1 MAQHEEEKVENG
13 CFSMKNVGNMI
24 KKMLLCAVN
33 KNKTTQIVLPATFIL
48 LLTSLSFI
56 NKEGYVFQST
66 CLIFYI
72 ASVIVS
78 VNLYK
83 EIIFWNKYWRILKVP
98 LCVFFV
104 VFNILVKFLYRIF
117 MPLCFFL
124 FMGILVYFIFKYG
137 YLLVS
142 KKEIP
147 EGCLLYVTITFTFIF
162 ATLKSKESII
172 NEGCMKAQIKLAEK
186 HKKRLCEGNYKQGI
200 FSRLM
205 DELLIVHD
213 KPLII
218 HSTDVTK
225 YIIYI
230 LYFMLIIYSN
240 TSQFLDTEYWIKEV
254 INNKAINGSL
264 LTYLAFDNL
273 YRDRHLVKV
282 INKENIIGVVKSASF
297 NIIDILYKDKE

>member
-83 EIIFWNKYWRILKVP
+83 ESIFWNKYWRILKAP

-104 VFNILVKFLYRIF
+104 MVNILTKFFHRIF
-117 MPLCFFL
+117 VPISYLLIFSILFYFL
-124 FMGILVYFIFKYG
+124 FKYG
-137 YLLVS
+137 YLFVIQ
-142 KKEIP
+142 KDIP
-147 EGCLLYVTITFTFIF
+147 NGFLLYTTITFTFIL
-162 ATLKSKESII
+162 ATLKRNEKSI
-172 NEGCMKAQIKLAEK
+172 NEGYMKAHVPLEEAHQ
-186 HKKRLCEGNYKQGI
+186 KRLNDSNYKQGVL
-200 FSRLM
+200 SQLM
-205 DELLIVHD
+205 DELFLIHN

-218 HSTDVTK
+218 YSSDVTK

-230 LYFMLIIYSN
+230 FYFVMIIYSN
-240 TSQFLDTEYWIKEV
+240 TSQFLDTEYWINEL